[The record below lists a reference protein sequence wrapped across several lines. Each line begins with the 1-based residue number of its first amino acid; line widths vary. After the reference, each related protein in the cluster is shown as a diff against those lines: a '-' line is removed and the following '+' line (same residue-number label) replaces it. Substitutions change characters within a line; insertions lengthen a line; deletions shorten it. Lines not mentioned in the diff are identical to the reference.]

1 METKESNRTNEIPWK
16 IKLILIVIALCIAY
30 LFALNGRYSKFDE
43 EYFFMFDSWTNSMYQ
58 LNGDEWVLIA
68 K

>member
-1 METKESNRTNEIPWK
+1 METKESNRTNETPWK

-30 LFALNGRYSKFDE
+30 LFALNGRYSGFDE
-43 EYFFMFDSWTNSMYQ
+43 GYFMFDSWTNSMY
-58 LNGDEWVLIA
+58 LMNGDEWELIA